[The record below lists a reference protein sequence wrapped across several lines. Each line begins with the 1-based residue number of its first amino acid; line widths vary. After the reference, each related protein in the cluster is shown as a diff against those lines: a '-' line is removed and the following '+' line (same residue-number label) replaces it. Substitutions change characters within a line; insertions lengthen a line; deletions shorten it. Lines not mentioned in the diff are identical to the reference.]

1 MTYDPREIAGPSS
14 PRPAV
19 TCVRCGGALSPS
31 AGQYGLATAGQCP
44 GTRHIISL
52 ANRLGAASRANYDR
66 GFEGNVR
73 FINSLRAMLTEL
85 GTASAPQRHA
95 ILPAMTKKARDIEAA
110 FARGAEIAHG
120 PGTAELIAASLEV
133 VGLAET
139 VADLATTASGKS
151 VEVRRWPHRA
161 PMSLDHPYVQ
171 RRLAKPVKEKT

>member
-1 MTYDPREIAGPSS
+1 MS
-14 PRPAV
+14 
-19 TCVRCGGALSPS
+19 
-31 AGQYGLATAGQCP
+31 

-95 ILPAMTKKARDIEAA
+95 ILPAMTKTARDIEAA

-133 VGLAET
+133 VGLAEA

-161 PMSLDHPYVQ
+161 SMSLDHPYVQ
-171 RRLAKPVKEKT
+171 RRLAKPAKEKT